1 MATDPKTGKTY
12 AKTVTAEI
20 KGEGTKNLV
29 KVTIDTDGKKST
41 KPSSITATDGH
52 PFWVPALNECITATS
67 LQPGQWLRTSAG
79 THVQITA
86 VTRWTQQATVYNLTV
101 ADVHTYYVLAGAAS
115 VLVHNCSPST
125 GHSRMYVA
133 GRRGTDTEPQ
143 APLPSRTAITIT

>member
-1 MATDPKTGKTY
+1 MGCTRNSFTPETRVLLADGTAKSIKDVRVGDKVLATDPKTGKTY

-79 THVQITA
+79 TH
-86 VTRWTQQATVYNLTV
+86 
-101 ADVHTYYVLAGAAS
+101 S
-115 VLVHNCSPST
+115 
-125 GHSRMYVA
+125 SR
-133 GRRGTDTEPQ
+133 R
-143 APLPSRTAITIT
+143 